1 MGIADS
7 SPLTMPLANDLLV
20 IALSASHH
28 ERMPYYATM
37 AAVGSII
44 GCAITDAVGRKA
56 GEEVQE
62 KVTSRRL
69 KFVETRLKKRAG
81 WTLAVTALLPPP
93 FPFTPFVAVAAG
105 TRYPRQKLLTIVG
118 LARLGRF
125 LAEGTLA
132 IGYGR
137 RILGLARSPGV
148 DGRSGGGSG
157 RHVLHGAAGRRPVG
171 GGRRRR
177 MRRDGAGHTERGRLW
192 GQRPKSLPDHAEPRV
207 SVPKEECRRCRA
219 SEQSEGGR
227 DVLRFWPRNAEEP
240 WQTHSRSFRSFAPR

>member
-28 ERMPYYATM
+28 ERMPYYAAM
-37 AAVGSII
+37 AAIGSII

-69 KFVETRLKKRAG
+69 KFVERQLKKRAG

-93 FPFTPFVAVAAG
+93 CPFTLFVAVAAG

-118 LARLGRF
+118 VARLGRF
-125 LAEGTLA
+125 LAEGALA
-132 IGYGR
+132 IVYGR
-137 RILGLARSPGV
+137 QILGLARSPILKYSV
-148 DGRSGGGSG
+148 IALIVIAIVGSG
-157 RHVLHGAAGRRPVG
+157 WTILRSIRSARSSRRG
-171 GGRRRR
+171 KRK
-177 MRRDGAGHTERGRLW
+177 ARGE
-192 GQRPKSLPDHAEPRV
+192 PKTA
-207 SVPKEECRRCRA
+207 RA
-219 SEQSEGGR
+219 
-227 DVLRFWPRNAEEP
+227 
-240 WQTHSRSFRSFAPR
+240 

>member
-1 MGIADS
+1 LQEIFHRVAVWVFHLGGAGLLVVGIADS

-28 ERMPYYATM
+28 GRMPYYAAM
-37 AAVGSII
+37 AAIGSII

-56 GEEVQE
+56 GKEVQE

-69 KFVETRLKKRAG
+69 KFVETQLKKRAG

-105 TRYPRQKLLTIVG
+105 TRYPRQKLLAIVG

-125 LAEGTLA
+125 LAEGALA

-137 RILGLARSPGV
+137 RILGLARSPVLKYSVIALIVVAIVGSGWTV
-148 DGRSGGGSG
+148 LRWIRPAPGSRRGKRKARGGRSKTA
-157 RHVLHGAAGRRPVG
+157 HAA
-171 GGRRRR
+171 
-177 MRRDGAGHTERGRLW
+177 
-192 GQRPKSLPDHAEPRV
+192 
-207 SVPKEECRRCRA
+207 
-219 SEQSEGGR
+219 
-227 DVLRFWPRNAEEP
+227 
-240 WQTHSRSFRSFAPR
+240 

>member
-1 MGIADS
+1 MPEIIHRVAVWVFQLGGAGLLLVGIADS
-7 SPLTMPLANDLLV
+7 SPLTMPLANDLLM

-28 ERMPYYATM
+28 ELMPYYATM

-62 KVTSRRL
+62 KVTSR
-69 KFVETRLKKRAG
+69 
-81 WTLAVTALLPPP
+81 TLAVTALLPPP

-137 RILGLARSPGV
+137 RILGLARSPV
-148 DGRSGGGSG
+148 LKYSVIALIVVATAGSG
-157 RHVLHGAAGRRPVG
+157 WTVWRWIRPA
-171 GGRRRR
+171 RSSR
-177 MRRDGAGHTERGRLW
+177 RGREKA
-192 GQRPKSLPDHAEPRV
+192 GGERSKTAHA
-207 SVPKEECRRCRA
+207 A
-219 SEQSEGGR
+219 
-227 DVLRFWPRNAEEP
+227 
-240 WQTHSRSFRSFAPR
+240 

>member
-1 MGIADS
+1 MPEIIHRVAVWVFQLGGAGLLLVGIADS

-28 ERMPYYATM
+28 ELMPYCATM

-132 IGYGR
+132 MGYGR
-137 RILGLARSPGV
+137 RILGLARSPV
-148 DGRSGGGSG
+148 LKYSVIALIVVAIAGSG
-157 RHVLHGAAGRRPVG
+157 WTVWRWIRPARSSRRGREKAG
-171 GGRRRR
+171 GGRSKT
-177 MRRDGAGHTERGRLW
+177 A
-192 GQRPKSLPDHAEPRV
+192 HA
-207 SVPKEECRRCRA
+207 A
-219 SEQSEGGR
+219 
-227 DVLRFWPRNAEEP
+227 
-240 WQTHSRSFRSFAPR
+240 